1 MVEVFEITKEI
12 GQDCLLNGHFPDK
25 SCIEIKTE
33 NDIMSARRIAREFAH
48 GLGFSTFDQS
58 RIITLISELARN
70 IFKYAGKGF
79 ISIETVNGCKGTK
92 GVKIHAIDCGPGIL
106 NVNRAME
113 QGYSTSGSLGAG
125 LPAIKRMADEFSI
138 KSAKGEGTYVEI
150 TKWLN

>member
-1 MVEVFEITKEI
+1 MS
-12 GQDCLLNGHFPDK
+12 QDCLLHGHFPDK
-25 SCIEIKTE
+25 PHIEIKTE
-33 NDIMSARRIAREFAH
+33 SDIMSARRVARELAKE
-48 GLGFSTFDQS
+48 LGFSAFDQS

-70 IFKYAGKGF
+70 IFKYAGRGY
-79 ISIETVNGCKGTK
+79 ISIETIKGRNGAK

-106 NVNRAME
+106 NVNRALE

-138 KSAKGEGTYVEI
+138 QTAEGKGTYVKI

>member
-1 MVEVFEITKEI
+1 MVEVFEITKVI
-12 GQDCLLNGHFPDK
+12 GQDRLFNGHFPDK
-25 SCIEIKTE
+25 PAIEIKSE
-33 NDIMSARRIAREFAH
+33 SDIMSARRIARELAKE
-48 GLGFSTFDQS
+48 LGFSAFDQS

-70 IFKYAGKGF
+70 IFKYAGQGY
-79 ISIETVNGCKGTK
+79 ISIETIKGRNGAT
-92 GVKIHAIDCGPGIL
+92 GVKIHAVDCGPGIL

-138 KSAKGEGTYVEI
+138 QTAEGKGTYVKI

>member
-1 MVEVFEITKEI
+1 
-12 GQDCLLNGHFPDK
+12 
-25 SCIEIKTE
+25 
-33 NDIMSARRIAREFAH
+33 MSARRIARELAKE
-48 GLGFSTFDQS
+48 LGFSAFDQS

-70 IFKYAGKGF
+70 IFKYAGQGY
-79 ISIETVNGCKGTK
+79 ISIETIKGRNGAT
-92 GVKIHAIDCGPGIL
+92 GVKIHAVDCGPGIL

-138 KSAKGEGTYVEI
+138 QTAEGKGTYVKI